1 MTDLITTESLLNN
14 LKAYVKSFESVS
26 SEDIPAIASS
36 ILTFQQKQGIA
47 IAPERAEELIQQVVN
62 QFELGA
68 VADFVADSNT
78 ETLVQ
83 EVNQWKQALESQV
96 LNTLSA
102 YAQSSNPDQLDQ
114 LLPETILSILPI
126 LENTQLYKSEV
137 DSLIRQVQSK
147 FDLNTALAQV
157 LDPNSL
163 AIAQKL
169 TESLQLGNIEELLKG
184 KLLNNES
191 FLSQPLANM
200 TESFVNDELKK
211 LLGSD
216 MFEVDLDVD
225 AQAMMVKQVT
235 FKLNIMQSSPAPS
248 KSNEEIAA
256 EVDSEVD
263 RFKASRSSTPISFS
277 F

>member
-1 MTDLITTESLLNN
+1 N
-14 LKAYVKSFESVS
+14 
-26 SEDIPAIASS
+26 
-36 ILTFQQKQGIA
+36 
-47 IAPERAEELIQQVVN
+47 
-62 QFELGA
+62 
-68 VADFVADSNT
+68 
-78 ETLVQ
+78 
-83 EVNQWKQALESQV
+83 
-96 LNTLSA
+96 
-102 YAQSSNPDQLDQ
+102 LDQ

-126 LENTQLYKSEV
+126 VENVQLYKSEV

-147 FDLNTALAQV
+147 FDLNRALAQV
-157 LDPNSL
+157 IDPNAL

-169 TESLQLGNIEELLKG
+169 TKSLQLGNIEELLKG

-191 FLSQPLANM
+191 FMSQPLANM

-216 MFEVDLDVD
+216 MFQVDLDVD

-235 FKLNIMQSSPAPS
+235 FKLNIMQSSPTPS

-256 EVDSEVD
+256 EVDFEVD